1 VVDGAGFEPFLS
13 SAIFFQILFMYMWE
27 WTALSINFICIFD
40 FLFFIENRSYILFG
54 GARLK
59 KHVMLLVVFLI
70 TFSSIVSIILIN
82 QGNEER
88 TYYFQAVRWTDGAA
102 PDDYIEVAT
111 LPLKYE
117 IISLTRESANSG
129 SILISES
136 SSIWEWAEEIMKSPF
151 GSVDIKISEMEY
163 YYITVR

>member
-1 VVDGAGFEPFLS
+1 
-13 SAIFFQILFMYMWE
+13 
-27 WTALSINFICIFD
+27 
-40 FLFFIENRSYILFG
+40 
-54 GARLK
+54 
-59 KHVMLLVVFLI
+59 MLLVVLLI
-70 TFSSIVSIILIN
+70 SFSSIVSIILIN
-82 QGNEER
+82 QGNDGR
-88 TYYFQAVRWTDGAA
+88 TYYFQAVRWAEGAA
-102 PDDYIEVAT
+102 PDDYIEAST

-136 SSIWEWAEEIMKSPF
+136 SSIWEWAEEVMESPF